1 MNAAA
6 TAAVFRAMMRRMKS
20 LFFFKLFPLVSV
32 ALLAAPAAASA
43 GRLVRGTMPAVYY
56 QAADGKRYVFPN
68 EKTYATWFT
77 GFGQVESVGDAALAA
92 MQIGSNVTVR
102 PGTRMV
108 KIQTDPKVYA
118 VARGG
123 TLRWVKTEAVAS
135 ALYGADWAR
144 KIDDVPD
151 AYFTNYKTG
160 ADIAAASDFDPAAE
174 TAANATIEADKNI
187 ALPPVPMVGTCGIF
201 PADNPWNTDISAYP
215 VHPNSAAYI
224 GTIGAAAHLHPD
236 YGSDPSYGIPITVVG
251 ASQPKVPIAFDA
263 YGDESDPGPYPVP
276 ANARVEAGSD
286 GHVLVLEKDGC
297 KLYEM
302 FDARKDPSGSGW
314 TAASG
319 AVFDLR
325 SNALRP
331 DTWTSADAA
340 GLPIYP
346 GLVKYD
352 EVASGVIRHALR
364 FTASRTQDGFIHPA
378 THEAG
383 SNDAAY
389 PPMGLRVRLKPSFDV
404 SGYSGGAKVILEAM
418 KKYGMILA
426 DNGSNWYFTGET
438 DTRWNDDDMNQLK
451 TVPGSAFEA
460 VDTGPIIK

>member
-1 MNAAA
+1 
-6 TAAVFRAMMRRMKS
+6 MMPGMKHS
-20 LFFFKLFPLVSV
+20 FFFKLFPVV
-32 ALLAAPAAASA
+32 ALAILAAPASASA

-77 GFGQVESVGDAALAA
+77 GFGQVQSVSDAALAA
-92 MQIGSNVTVR
+92 MQLGSNVTVR

-108 KIQTDPKVYA
+108 KITTDPKVYA
-118 VARGG
+118 VAKGG
-123 TLRWVKTEAVAS
+123 VLRWVKTEAVAV
-135 ALYGADWAR
+135 ALYGADWA
-144 KIDDVPD
+144 KKVDDVAD
-151 AYFTNYKTG
+151 AFFTNYKAG
-160 ADIAAASDFDPAAE
+160 ADINTTSDFDPATE
-174 TAANATIEADKNI
+174 TAAVATIEADKNI
-187 ALPPVPMVGTCGIF
+187 PLPSVPMVGTCGIY
-201 PADNPWNTDISAYP
+201 PPDNPWNTDVSAYP

-224 GTIGAAAHLHPD
+224 ATIGTGAHLHPD
-236 YGSDPSYGIPITVVG
+236 YGSNPDYGIPITVVG
-251 ASQPKVPIAFDA
+251 ASQPKVPITFDA

-276 ANARVEAGSD
+276 ADARVEAGGD
-286 GHVLVLEKDGC
+286 RHVIVLEKDGC

-302 FDARKDPSGSGW
+302 YDARKDATGSGW

-319 AVFDLR
+319 AVFDLS

-331 DTWTSADAA
+331 DSWTSADAA

-352 EVASGVIRHALR
+352 EVASGIIRHALR

-383 SNDAAY
+383 SNNASY
-389 PPMGLRVRLKPSFDV
+389 PPMGLRVRLKSSFDV
-404 SGYSGGAKVILEAM
+404 SGYTGGARVVLDAM

-426 DNGSNWYFTGET
+426 DNGSNWFFTGET

-451 TVPGSAFEA
+451 EVPGSAFEA

>member
-1 MNAAA
+1 
-6 TAAVFRAMMRRMKS
+6 MKPS
-20 LFFFKLFPLVSV
+20 FFFKLLPVVAV
-32 ALLAAPAAASA
+32 ALAALPAAANA
-43 GRLVRGTMPAVYY
+43 GRLVRGTLPAVYY
-56 QAADGKRYVFPN
+56 EAADGKRYVFPN
-68 EKTYATWFT
+68 EKTYATWYA
-77 GFGQVESVGDAALAA
+77 GFGAVETVSDTALAT
-92 MQIGSNVTVR
+92 MQVGSNVTVR

-108 KIQTDPKVYA
+108 KVQTDPKVYA
-118 VARGG
+118 VAKGG
-123 TLRWVKTEAVAS
+123 TLRWVKTEAVAG
-135 ALYGADWAR
+135 ALYGADWAA
-144 KIDDVPD
+144 KIDDIPD
-151 AYFTNYKTG
+151 AFFVNYKTG

-174 TAANATIEADKNI
+174 TAGAPTIEADKGI
-187 ALPPVPMVGTCGIF
+187 PLPTVPMVGSCGIF
-201 PADNPWNTDISAYP
+201 PADDPWNADVSAYP
-215 VHPNSAAYI
+215 LNPNSAAYVAS
-224 GTIGAAAHLHPD
+224 IGAGGHLHPD
-236 YGSDPSYGIPITVVG
+236 YGSDPTYGIPITVVD
-251 ASQPKVPIAFDA
+251 ASQQKVPITFDA

-276 ANARVEAGSD
+276 ADARVESGSD

-302 FDARKDPSGSGW
+302 FDARKDAAGSGW

-331 DTWTSADAA
+331 EGWTSADAA

-352 EVASGVIRHALR
+352 EVASGVIRHAIR
-364 FTASRTQDGFIHPA
+364 FTASRTQNGYIHPA

-383 SNDAAY
+383 SNDASL
-389 PPMGLRVRLKPSFDV
+389 PPMGLRMRLKASYDI
-404 SGYSGGAKVILEAM
+404 SGYTGGAKVILTAM

-438 DTRWNDDDMNQLK
+438 DTRWDDDDMNQMK
-451 TVPGSAFEA
+451 NVPGSAFEA

>member
-1 MNAAA
+1 
-6 TAAVFRAMMRRMKS
+6 
-20 LFFFKLFPLVSV
+20 
-32 ALLAAPAAASA
+32 
-43 GRLVRGTMPAVYY
+43 
-56 QAADGKRYVFPN
+56 
-68 EKTYATWFT
+68 
-77 GFGQVESVGDAALAA
+77 
-92 MQIGSNVTVR
+92 
-102 PGTRMV
+102 
-108 KIQTDPKVYA
+108 
-118 VARGG
+118 
-123 TLRWVKTEAVAS
+123 
-135 ALYGADWAR
+135 
-144 KIDDVPD
+144 
-151 AYFTNYKTG
+151 
-160 ADIAAASDFDPAAE
+160 
-174 TAANATIEADKNI
+174 
-187 ALPPVPMVGTCGIF
+187 MVGTCGIF